1 MKRNSIC
8 IGIMT
13 VIFCISMMLMTGCAK
28 KAVSKDEGLV
38 AGEKKAAAA
47 QSETDIKKKEAEAA
61 AKEEAARKLASEQ
74 AAAQQKEDVKELAL
88 KRDAAAAAAAEKE
101 QTAFEDIYFAYDK
114 STIEPEA
121 REILKRLASLLGSNK
136 NYSLVVEGHCDE
148 RGTVEYNL
156 ALGQRRADAAMKY
169 LVDLGLDKE
178 SIKTITYG
186 KERPLET
193 GHDEEAWTK
202 NRRAHFL
209 TTLKK

>member
-1 MKRNSIC
+1 MKRKSIC

-47 QSETDIKKKEAEAA
+47 QSEADIKKKEAEAA
-61 AKEEAARKLASEQ
+61 AKEEAARKLAAE
-74 AAAQQKEDVKELAL
+74 QQKEDVKELAL
-88 KRDAAAAAAAEKE
+88 KRDAAVAAAAEKE
-101 QTAFEDIYFAYDK
+101 QTAFEDIYFVFDK

-121 REILKRLASLLGSNK
+121 REILKRLAGLLGSNK

-156 ALGQRRADAAMKY
+156 ALGQSRADAAMKY

-186 KERPLET
+186 KERPLDP
-193 GHDEEAWTK
+193 GHDEEAWAK

>member
-1 MKRNSIC
+1 MKRNSVC
-8 IGIMT
+8 IGIMA

-47 QSETDIKKKEAEAA
+47 QSEADIKKKEAEAA
-61 AKEEAARKLASEQ
+61 AKEEAARKLAAE
-74 AAAQQKEDVKELAL
+74 QQKEDVKELAL

-101 QTAFEDIYFAYDK
+101 QTAFEDIYFVFDK

-121 REILKRLASLLGSNK
+121 REILKRLAGLLGSNK

-156 ALGQRRADAAMKY
+156 ALGQSRADAAMKY

-186 KERPLET
+186 KERPLDP
-193 GHDEEAWTK
+193 GHDEEAWAK

>member
-1 MKRNSIC
+1 MKRKSIC

-47 QSETDIKKKEAEAA
+47 QSEADIKKKEAEAA
-61 AKEEAARKLASEQ
+61 AKEEAARKLAAE
-74 AAAQQKEDVKELAL
+74 QQKEDVKELAL
-88 KRDAAAAAAAEKE
+88 KRDAAAAATAEKE
-101 QTAFEDIYFAYDK
+101 QTAFEDIYFAFDK
-114 STIEPEA
+114 STIESEA

-186 KERPLET
+186 KERPLDP
-193 GHDEEAWTK
+193 GHDEEAWAK

>member
-8 IGIMT
+8 IGIMA

-47 QSETDIKKKEAEAA
+47 QSEAT
-61 AKEEAARKLASEQ
+61 AKEEAARKLAAE
-74 AAAQQKEDVKELAL
+74 QQKEDVKELAL
-88 KRDAAAAAAAEKE
+88 KRDAAAAAAVEKE
-101 QTAFEDIYFAYDK
+101 QTAFEDIYFVFDK

-186 KERPLET
+186 KERPLDP
-193 GHDEEAWTK
+193 GHDEEAWAK

>member
-1 MKRNSIC
+1 MKRKSIC

-47 QSETDIKKKEAEAA
+47 QSEADIKKKEAEAA
-61 AKEEAARKLASEQ
+61 AKEEAARKLAAE
-74 AAAQQKEDVKELAL
+74 QQKEDVKELAL
-88 KRDAAAAAAAEKE
+88 KRDAAAAATAEKE
-101 QTAFEDIYFAYDK
+101 QTAFEDIYFVFDK

-186 KERPLET
+186 KERPLDP
-193 GHDEEAWTK
+193 GHDEEAWAK

>member
-1 MKRNSIC
+1 
-8 IGIMT
+8 MT

-38 AGEKKAAAA
+38 SGEKKAAAA
-47 QSETDIKKKEAEAA
+47 QSEADIKKKEAEAA
-61 AKEEAARKLASEQ
+61 AKEEAARKLAAEQ

-88 KRDAAAAAAAEKE
+88 KRDAAAAAAEKE
-101 QTAFEDIYFAYDK
+101 QTAFEDIYFAFDK

-136 NYSLVVEGHCDE
+136 NYSLVIEGHCDE

-178 SIKTITYG
+178 SIKAITYG

>member
-1 MKRNSIC
+1 MKRKSIC

-47 QSETDIKKKEAEAA
+47 QSEAAAKKEAD
-61 AKEEAARKLASEQ
+61 RKLAAEQ
-74 AAAQQKEDVKELAL
+74 AAAQRKEDVKELAL
-88 KRDAAAAAAAEKE
+88 KRDAAAAATAEKE

-121 REILKRLASLLGSNK
+121 REILKRLASLLDSNK
-136 NYSLVVEGHCDE
+136 NYSLVIEGHCDE

-186 KERPLET
+186 KERPLNP
-193 GHDEEAWTK
+193 GQDEEAWAK

>member
-1 MKRNSIC
+1 
-8 IGIMT
+8 MT

-47 QSETDIKKKEAEAA
+47 QSEADIKKKEAEAA
-61 AKEEAARKLASEQ
+61 AKEEAARKLAAE
-74 AAAQQKEDVKELAL
+74 QQKEDVKELAL

-101 QTAFEDIYFAYDK
+101 QTTFEDIYFVFDK

-121 REILKRLASLLGSNK
+121 REILKRLASLLSSNK

-186 KERPLET
+186 KERPLNP
-193 GHDEEAWTK
+193 GQDEEAWAK

>member
-1 MKRNSIC
+1 MKRNSVC
-8 IGIMT
+8 IGIMV

-47 QSETDIKKKEAEAA
+47 QSEAT
-61 AKEEAARKLASEQ
+61 AKEEAARKLAAE
-74 AAAQQKEDVKELAL
+74 QQKEDVKELAL

-101 QTAFEDIYFAYDK
+101 QTAFEDIYFVFDK

-136 NYSLVVEGHCDE
+136 NYKLVVEGHCDE
-148 RGTVEYNL
+148 RGTIEYNL

-169 LVDLGLDKE
+169 LVDLGLDKG

-186 KERPLET
+186 KERPLDP
-193 GHDEEAWTK
+193 GHDEEAWAK

>member
-1 MKRNSIC
+1 MKRKSIC

-13 VIFCISMMLMTGCAK
+13 VIFCISIVLMTGCAK

-38 AGEKKAAAA
+38 AGDQKAAAA
-47 QSETDIKKKEAEAA
+47 QSEADAKKKEAEAA
-61 AKEEAARKLASEQ
+61 AKEEAARKLAAE
-74 AAAQQKEDVKELAL
+74 QQKEDVKELAL

-101 QTAFEDIYFAYDK
+101 QTAFEDIYFVFDK

-186 KERPLET
+186 KERPLDP
-193 GHDEEAWTK
+193 GHDEEAWAK

>member
-1 MKRNSIC
+1 MKRKSIC

-47 QSETDIKKKEAEAA
+47 QSEADIKKKEAEAA
-61 AKEEAARKLASEQ
+61 AKEEAARKLAAEQ

-101 QTAFEDIYFAYDK
+101 QTAFEDIYFVFDK

>member
-1 MKRNSIC
+1 MKRKSIC

-47 QSETDIKKKEAEAA
+47 QSEADIKKKEAEAA
-61 AKEEAARKLASEQ
+61 AKEEAARKLAAE
-74 AAAQQKEDVKELAL
+74 QQKEDVKELAL
-88 KRDAAAAAAAEKE
+88 KRDAAAAATAEKE
-101 QTAFEDIYFAYDK
+101 QTAFEDIYFVFDK

-121 REILKRLASLLGSNK
+121 REILKRLAGLLGSNK

-202 NRRAHFL
+202 NRRAHFM

>member
-1 MKRNSIC
+1 
-8 IGIMT
+8 MT
-13 VIFCISMMLMTGCAK
+13 VIFCISIVLMTGCAK

-38 AGEKKAAAA
+38 AGDQKAAAA
-47 QSETDIKKKEAEAA
+47 QSEADAKKKEAEAA
-61 AKEEAARKLASEQ
+61 AKEEATRKLAAE
-74 AAAQQKEDVKELAL
+74 QQKEDVKELAL

-101 QTAFEDIYFAYDK
+101 QTAFEDIYFVFDK

-121 REILKRLASLLGSNK
+121 REILKRLAGLLGSNK

-156 ALGQRRADAAMKY
+156 ALGQSRADAAMKY

-186 KERPLET
+186 KERPLNP
-193 GHDEEAWTK
+193 GQDEEAWAK

>member
-1 MKRNSIC
+1 MKRKSIC

-28 KAVSKDEGLV
+28 KAVSKDEVLV
-38 AGEKKAAAA
+38 AGDQKAAAA
-47 QSETDIKKKEAEAA
+47 QSEADAKKKEAEAA
-61 AKEEAARKLASEQ
+61 AKEEAARKLAAE
-74 AAAQQKEDVKELAL
+74 QQKEDVKELAL

-101 QTAFEDIYFAYDK
+101 QTAFEDIYFVFDK

-186 KERPLET
+186 KERPLDP
-193 GHDEEAWTK
+193 GHDEEAWAK

>member
-1 MKRNSIC
+1 
-8 IGIMT
+8 MT

-47 QSETDIKKKEAEAA
+47 QSEAT
-61 AKEEAARKLASEQ
+61 AKEEAARKLAAEQ

-101 QTAFEDIYFAYDK
+101 QTTFEDIYFVFDK

-202 NRRAHFL
+202 NRRAHFM

>member
-1 MKRNSIC
+1 MKRNSVC

-47 QSETDIKKKEAEAA
+47 QSEADIKKKEAEAA
-61 AKEEAARKLASEQ
+61 AKEEAARKLAAE
-74 AAAQQKEDVKELAL
+74 QQKEDVKELAL
-88 KRDAAAAAAAEKE
+88 KRDAAAAATAEKE
-101 QTAFEDIYFAYDK
+101 QTAFEDIYFVFDK

-202 NRRAHFL
+202 NRRAHFM

>member
-1 MKRNSIC
+1 MKRKSIC

-47 QSETDIKKKEAEAA
+47 QSEADIKKKEAEAA
-61 AKEEAARKLASEQ
+61 AKEEAARKLAAE
-74 AAAQQKEDVKELAL
+74 QQKEDVKELAL
-88 KRDAAAAAAAEKE
+88 KRDAAATATAEKE
-101 QTAFEDIYFAYDK
+101 QTAFEDIYFVFDK

-121 REILKRLASLLGSNK
+121 REILKRLAGLLGSNK

-186 KERPLET
+186 KERPLDP
-193 GHDEEAWTK
+193 GHDEEAWAK

>member
-1 MKRNSIC
+1 MKRKSIC

-47 QSETDIKKKEAEAA
+47 QSEADIKKKEAEAA
-61 AKEEAARKLASEQ
+61 AKEEAARKLAAE
-74 AAAQQKEDVKELAL
+74 QQKEDVKELAL

-101 QTAFEDIYFAYDK
+101 QTAFEDIYFVFDK

-121 REILKRLASLLGSNK
+121 REILKRLAGLLGSNK
-136 NYSLVVEGHCDE
+136 NYSLVIEGHCDE

-156 ALGQRRADAAMKY
+156 ALGQSRADAAMKY

-186 KERPLET
+186 KERPLDP
-193 GHDEEAWTK
+193 GHDEEGWAK

-209 TTLKK
+209 ITLKK

>member
-8 IGIMT
+8 IGIMA
-13 VIFCISMMLMTGCAK
+13 VIFCILMMLMTGCAK

-47 QSETDIKKKEAEAA
+47 QSEAAAKKEAD
-61 AKEEAARKLASEQ
+61 RKLAAEQ
-74 AAAQQKEDVKELAL
+74 AAAQRKEDVKELAL
-88 KRDAAAAAAAEKE
+88 KRDAAAAATAEKE
-101 QTAFEDIYFAYDK
+101 QTAFEDIYFAFDK
-114 STIEPEA
+114 STIESEA
-121 REILKRLASLLGSNK
+121 REILKRLASLLDSNK
-136 NYSLVVEGHCDE
+136 NYSLVIEGHCDE

-186 KERPLET
+186 KERPLDL
-193 GHDEEAWTK
+193 GQDEEAWAK

>member
-1 MKRNSIC
+1 MPE
-8 IGIMT
+8 
-13 VIFCISMMLMTGCAK
+13 VAAAK
-28 KAVSKDEGLV
+28 VKVLLRQGNLTAAADLAGKYELQGLV
-38 AGEKKAAAA
+38 AGEKKAVVA
-47 QSETDIKKKEAEAA
+47 QSEADIKKKEAEAA
-61 AKEEAARKLASEQ
+61 AKEEAARKLAAEQ

-101 QTAFEDIYFAYDK
+101 QTAFEDIYFAFDK

-186 KERPLET
+186 KERPLNP
-193 GHDEEAWTK
+193 GHDEEAWAK

>member
-1 MKRNSIC
+1 MKRKSIC

-47 QSETDIKKKEAEAA
+47 QSEAT
-61 AKEEAARKLASEQ
+61 AKEEAARKLAAE
-74 AAAQQKEDVKELAL
+74 QQKEDVKELAL
-88 KRDAAAAAAAEKE
+88 KRDAAAAATAEKE
-101 QTAFEDIYFAYDK
+101 QTAFEDIYFVFDK

-121 REILKRLASLLGSNK
+121 REILKRLASLLDSNK
-136 NYSLVVEGHCDE
+136 NYSLVIEGHCDD

-202 NRRAHFL
+202 NRRAHFM

>member
-1 MKRNSIC
+1 MKRNSVC

-47 QSETDIKKKEAEAA
+47 QSEADIKKKEAEAA
-61 AKEEAARKLASEQ
+61 AKEEAARKLAAE
-74 AAAQQKEDVKELAL
+74 QQKEDVKELAL
-88 KRDAAAAAAAEKE
+88 KLDAAAAAAEKE
-101 QTAFEDIYFAYDK
+101 QTAFEDIYFVFDK

-186 KERPLET
+186 KERPLDP
-193 GHDEEAWTK
+193 GHDEEAWAK

>member
-1 MKRNSIC
+1 MKRKSIC

-47 QSETDIKKKEAEAA
+47 QSEADIKKKEAEAA
-61 AKEEAARKLASEQ
+61 AKEEAARKLAAE
-74 AAAQQKEDVKELAL
+74 QQKEDVKELAL
-88 KRDAAAAAAAEKE
+88 KRDAAAAATAEKE
-101 QTAFEDIYFAYDK
+101 QTAFEDIYFAFDK
-114 STIEPEA
+114 STIESEA
-121 REILKRLASLLGSNK
+121 REILKRLASLLDSNK
-136 NYSLVVEGHCDE
+136 NYSLVIEGHCDE

-186 KERPLET
+186 KERPLNP
-193 GHDEEAWTK
+193 GQDEEAWAK

>member
-47 QSETDIKKKEAEAA
+47 QSEAT
-61 AKEEAARKLASEQ
+61 AKEEAARKLAAE
-74 AAAQQKEDVKELAL
+74 QQKEDVKELAL

-101 QTAFEDIYFAYDK
+101 QTAFEDIYFVFDK

-148 RGTVEYNL
+148 RGTIEYNL

-169 LVDLGLDKE
+169 LVDLGLDKG

-186 KERPLET
+186 KERPLDP
-193 GHDEEAWTK
+193 GHDEEAWAK

>member
-1 MKRNSIC
+1 MKRKSIC

-13 VIFCISMMLMTGCAK
+13 VIFCISIVLMTGCAK

-38 AGEKKAAAA
+38 AGDQKAAAA
-47 QSETDIKKKEAEAA
+47 QSEADAKKKEAEAA
-61 AKEEAARKLASEQ
+61 AKEEATRKLAAE
-74 AAAQQKEDVKELAL
+74 QQKEDVKELAL

-101 QTAFEDIYFAYDK
+101 QTAFEDIYFVFDK

-156 ALGQRRADAAMKY
+156 ALGQSRADAAMKY
-169 LVDLGLDKE
+169 LIDLGLDKE

-186 KERPLET
+186 KERPLDP
-193 GHDEEAWTK
+193 GHDEEAWAK

>member
-1 MKRNSIC
+1 MA
-8 IGIMT
+8 

-47 QSETDIKKKEAEAA
+47 QSEADIKKKAAEAA
-61 AKEEAARKLASEQ
+61 AKEEAARKLAAEQ
-74 AAAQQKEDVKELAL
+74 
-88 KRDAAAAAAAEKE
+88 AAAAAEKE
-101 QTAFEDIYFAYDK
+101 QTAFEDIYFVFDK

-121 REILKRLASLLGSNK
+121 REILKRLASLLDSNK

-186 KERPLET
+186 KERPLDP
-193 GHDEEAWTK
+193 GHDEEAWAK

>member
-1 MKRNSIC
+1 MA
-8 IGIMT
+8 

-47 QSETDIKKKEAEAA
+47 QSEAT
-61 AKEEAARKLASEQ
+61 AKEEAARKLAAE
-74 AAAQQKEDVKELAL
+74 QQKEDVKELAL
-88 KRDAAAAAAAEKE
+88 KRDAAAAAAVEKE
-101 QTAFEDIYFAYDK
+101 QTAFEDIYFVFDK

-202 NRRAHFL
+202 NRRAHFM

>member
-1 MKRNSIC
+1 MKRKSIC

-47 QSETDIKKKEAEAA
+47 QSEAT
-61 AKEEAARKLASEQ
+61 AKEEAARKLAAE
-74 AAAQQKEDVKELAL
+74 QQKEDVKELAL

-101 QTAFEDIYFAYDK
+101 QTAFEDIYFVFDK

-186 KERPLET
+186 KERPLDP
-193 GHDEEAWTK
+193 GHDEEAWAK

>member
-1 MKRNSIC
+1 
-8 IGIMT
+8 MT
-13 VIFCISMMLMTGCAK
+13 VIFCISIVLMTGCAK

-38 AGEKKAAAA
+38 AGDQKAAAA
-47 QSETDIKKKEAEAA
+47 QSEADAKKKEAEAA
-61 AKEEAARKLASEQ
+61 AKEEATRKLAAE
-74 AAAQQKEDVKELAL
+74 QQKEDVKELAL

-101 QTAFEDIYFAYDK
+101 QTAFEDIYFVFDK

-121 REILKRLASLLGSNK
+121 REILKRLAGLLGSNK

-156 ALGQRRADAAMKY
+156 ALGQSRADAAMKY

-186 KERPLET
+186 KERPLDP
-193 GHDEEAWTK
+193 GHDEEAWAK

>member
-8 IGIMT
+8 IGIMA

-47 QSETDIKKKEAEAA
+47 QSEADIKKKEAEAA
-61 AKEEAARKLASEQ
+61 AKEEAARKLAAE
-74 AAAQQKEDVKELAL
+74 QQKEDVKELAL
-88 KRDAAAAAAAEKE
+88 KRDAAAAAAVEKE
-101 QTAFEDIYFAYDK
+101 QTAFEDIYFVFDK

-156 ALGQRRADAAMKY
+156 ALGQSRADAAMKY

-186 KERPLET
+186 KERPLDP
-193 GHDEEAWTK
+193 GHDEEAWAK

>member
-1 MKRNSIC
+1 MKRKSIC

-13 VIFCISMMLMTGCAK
+13 VIFCISIVLMTGCAK

-38 AGEKKAAAA
+38 AGDQKAAAA
-47 QSETDIKKKEAEAA
+47 QSEADAKKKEAEAA
-61 AKEEAARKLASEQ
+61 AKEEATRKLAAE
-74 AAAQQKEDVKELAL
+74 QQKEDVKELAL

-101 QTAFEDIYFAYDK
+101 QTAFEDIYFVFDK

-121 REILKRLASLLGSNK
+121 REILKRLAGLLGSNK

-186 KERPLET
+186 KERPLDP
-193 GHDEEAWTK
+193 GHDEEAWAK

-209 TTLKK
+209 TR

>member
-1 MKRNSIC
+1 MKRNSVC

-47 QSETDIKKKEAEAA
+47 QSEAAAKKEAD
-61 AKEEAARKLASEQ
+61 RKLAAEQ

-101 QTAFEDIYFAYDK
+101 QTAFEDIYFVFDK

-186 KERPLET
+186 KERPLDP
-193 GHDEEAWTK
+193 GHDEEAWAK

>member
-1 MKRNSIC
+1 
-8 IGIMT
+8 MT
-13 VIFCISMMLMTGCAK
+13 VIFCISIVLMTGCAK

-38 AGEKKAAAA
+38 AGDQKAAAA
-47 QSETDIKKKEAEAA
+47 QSEADAKKKEAEAA
-61 AKEEAARKLASEQ
+61 AKEEATRKLAAE
-74 AAAQQKEDVKELAL
+74 QQKEDVKELAL

-101 QTAFEDIYFAYDK
+101 QTAFEDIYFVFDK

-121 REILKRLASLLGSNK
+121 REILKRLAGLLGSNK

-156 ALGQRRADAAMKY
+156 ALGQSRADAAMKY

-186 KERPLET
+186 KERPLDP
-193 GHDEEAWTK
+193 GHDEEGWAK

-209 TTLKK
+209 ITLKK

>member
-1 MKRNSIC
+1 MKRKSIC

-13 VIFCISMMLMTGCAK
+13 VIFCISIVLMTGCAK

-38 AGEKKAAAA
+38 AGDQKAAAA
-47 QSETDIKKKEAEAA
+47 QSEADAKKKEAEAA
-61 AKEEAARKLASEQ
+61 AKEEATRKLAAE
-74 AAAQQKEDVKELAL
+74 QQKEDVKELAL

-101 QTAFEDIYFAYDK
+101 QTAFEDIYFVFDK

-136 NYSLVVEGHCDE
+136 NYSLVIEGHCDE

-156 ALGQRRADAAMKY
+156 ALGQSRADAAMKY

-186 KERPLET
+186 KERPLDP
-193 GHDEEAWTK
+193 GHDEEAWAK

>member
-1 MKRNSIC
+1 
-8 IGIMT
+8 MT

-47 QSETDIKKKEAEAA
+47 QSEAA
-61 AKEEAARKLASEQ
+61 AKEEADRKLAAEQ
-74 AAAQQKEDVKELAL
+74 AAAQQKEGVKELAL
-88 KRDAAAAAAAEKE
+88 KRDAAAAATAEKE
-101 QTAFEDIYFAYDK
+101 QTAFEDIYFVFDK
-114 STIEPEA
+114 STIESEA
-121 REILKRLASLLGSNK
+121 REILKRLASLLDSNK
-136 NYSLVVEGHCDE
+136 NYSLVIEGHCDE

-186 KERPLET
+186 KERPLNP
-193 GHDEEAWTK
+193 GQDEEAWAK

>member
-1 MKRNSIC
+1 
-8 IGIMT
+8 MT

-47 QSETDIKKKEAEAA
+47 QSEADIKKKEAEAA
-61 AKEEAARKLASEQ
+61 AKEEAARKLAAE
-74 AAAQQKEDVKELAL
+74 QQKEDVKELAL

-101 QTAFEDIYFAYDK
+101 QTTFEDIYFVFDK

-121 REILKRLASLLGSNK
+121 REILKRLASLLDSNK

-186 KERPLET
+186 KERPLDP
-193 GHDEEAWTK
+193 GHDEEAWAK